1 MLHSA
6 RAQHPTSA
14 ATHSSVEYSS
24 SSTSRVVYTT
34 LVPEGSPRSFRAIGG
49 KLRHKQDT
57 VQGDGCLGDVGR
69 QSGIPPNPGE
79 SENASW
85 SRRSSAVLP
94 KDEGGISHAEGR
106 RQGHVFRGD
115 TWPGIRRVSPRVVRP
130 DSWSGSTWGVVWR
143 CSHGTT
149 GWQEVIRP
157 VGCEMPLES

>member
-57 VQGDGCLGDVGR
+57 VQGDGCLTKRKPRAMWGGRVGSHLTQGSQR
-69 QSGIPPNPGE
+69 MRPGAGGAPPCSPKMRGELVTQKGGGRAMYSEEIHGLE
-79 SENASW
+79 SEGCHHEW
-85 SRRSSAVLP
+85 SGLTLGQGPRGVWC
-94 KDEGGISHAEGR
+94 GGVATGQLAGR
-106 RQGHVFRGD
+106 R
-115 TWPGIRRVSPRVVRP
+115 
-130 DSWSGSTWGVVWR
+130 
-143 CSHGTT
+143 
-149 GWQEVIRP
+149 
-157 VGCEMPLES
+157 